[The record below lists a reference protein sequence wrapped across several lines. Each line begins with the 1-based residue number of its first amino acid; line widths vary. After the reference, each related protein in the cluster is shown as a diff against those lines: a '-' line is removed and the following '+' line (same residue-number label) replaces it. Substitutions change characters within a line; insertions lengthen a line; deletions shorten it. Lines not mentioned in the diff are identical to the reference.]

1 MPGPV
6 VPRLL
11 GADAGILLMED
22 LGPGP
27 SLAGSLLVGDHSRV
41 RADLVSYAGALG
53 SMHAWSMGR
62 PRDPRLGTPPWPDA
76 VARGKDAF
84 LGAAVS
90 LGLAAVA
97 AGTETG

>member
-1 MPGPV
+1 MPEQV

-11 GADAGILLMED
+11 GADADAGILLMED

-27 SLAGSLLVGDHSRV
+27 SLAGSLLTGGRSRV

-62 PRDPRLGTPPWPDA
+62 PRVPASGPRPGRTPWPG
-76 VARGKDAF
+76 ARTPSSARPSRW
-84 LGAAVS
+84 AWPP
-90 LGLAAVA
+90 
-97 AGTETG
+97 